1 MPIAGKNGP
10 LSDTLGVCDN
20 VAAFKANGHQAQI
33 KKFLDFAYQ
42 NKYQLQFD
50 HEYDLLPATVSA
62 ANALKSDPTF
72 GSFIKALPHAV
83 QYPSN
88 TAWAQVKTD
97 IQNTIGTAVTGDPSS
112 VLGSSSRPP
121 RSWAAVAGLIR
132 RGRPAAALTRP
143 GGPAWPPLGHPQSR
157 TLHLTP

>member
-1 MPIAGKNGP
+1 MINGSPALIPIIQAAHVLKSSQWASVPIAGKNGP

-20 VAAFKANGHQAQI
+20 VAAFKANRHQAQI

-42 NKYQLQFD
+42 NKYQLKFD
-50 HEYDLLPATVSA
+50 REYDLLPATVSA

-112 VLGSSSRPP
+112 VLGTLQQT
-121 RSWAAVAGLIR
+121 AEKL
-132 RGRPAAALTRP
+132 
-143 GGPAWPPLGHPQSR
+143 GG
-157 TLHLTP
+157 